1 MMVSLLTSNT
11 LHRKHPILFVFGLLI
26 LLLFPIFL
34 SAQTLQLKQTLPVNK
49 PGAVSLDRLFNIY
62 FSDQKNNIYQVSP
75 DGKLVRTYSP
85 PTQAHVALLEAW
97 NLVRILAFYDDRQ
110 QITLLDRFLTP
121 LASTRLSEIVNGN
134 IRLATLA
141 SNDQIWLL
149 NESDFSL
156 VKVDVQRPEALS
168 RTQLNQILPDAR
180 TDFRFMREYQ
190 NNLYL
195 IDRLAGIYIFDNLGT
210 YKKKIPV
217 TGLTFLGFKGDE
229 AYYLKNDQL
238 TFFNLYTLEER
249 QIALPPAPHYNQV
262 LVGNNTVYLFSDTT
276 LDMYSITN

>member
-1 MMVSLLTSNT
+1 MMVNLLTSNT
-11 LHRKHPILFVFGLLI
+11 LNRKRLILPAFGLLG
-26 LLLFPIFL
+26 LLLFPFFL
-34 SAQTLQLKQTLPVNK
+34 LAQTLQLKQTLPINK
-49 PGAVSLDRLFNIY
+49 PGAVSQDRLFNIY

-121 LASTRLSEIVNGN
+121 LASTRLSEISDGN

-156 VKVDVQRPEALS
+156 VKVDLQHPEANS

-195 IDRLAGIYIFDNLGT
+195 VDRIAGIYIFDNLGT
-210 YKKKIPV
+210 YKKIIPV
-217 TGLTFLGFKGDE
+217 TGLSFLGFKGDE
-229 AYYLKNDQL
+229 AYYLKDDQL
-238 TFFNLYTLEER
+238 LFFNLYTLKER
-249 QIALPPAPHYNQV
+249 HIALPPAPHYNQV
-262 LVGNNTVYLFSDTT
+262 LVGNNTVYLFSDTS
-276 LDMYSITN
+276 LDIYGITN

>member
-1 MMVSLLTSNT
+1 MMVKPLTSNT
-11 LHRKHPILFVFGLLI
+11 LNLKPSILYAFGLLG
-26 LLLFPIFL
+26 LLLFPFFL
-34 SAQTLQLKQTLPVNK
+34 PAQTLKLKQSIPVNK
-49 PGAVSLDRLFNIY
+49 PGAVSQDRLFNIY
-62 FSDQKNNIYQVSP
+62 FSDQKNNIHQVSP

-110 QITLLDRFLTP
+110 HITLLDRFLTP
-121 LASTRLSEIVNGN
+121 LASTRLSEIADGN
-134 IRLATLA
+134 VRLATLA

-156 VKVDVQRPEALS
+156 AKVDLQRPEATS

-195 IDRLAGIYIFDNLGT
+195 VDRIAGIYIFDNLGT

-217 TGLTFLGFKGDE
+217 TGLSFLGFKGDE
-229 AYYLKNDQL
+229 AFYLKDDKL
-238 TFFNLYTLEER
+238 TFFNLYTLKER
-249 QIALPPAPHYNQV
+249 QIALPLAPHYSQA
-262 LVGNNTVYLFSDTT
+262 LVGNNTIYLFSDTT
-276 LDMYSITN
+276 LDIYSFTY